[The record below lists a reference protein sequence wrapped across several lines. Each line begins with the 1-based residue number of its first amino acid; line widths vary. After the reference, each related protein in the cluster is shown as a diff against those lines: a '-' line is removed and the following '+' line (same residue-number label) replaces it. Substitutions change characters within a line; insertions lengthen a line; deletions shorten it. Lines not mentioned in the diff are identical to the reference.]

1 MRLLIFKMLFLSAQ
15 ILFSQD
21 QQTLIKEIRAKYS
34 TIREHLAS
42 YDTTT
47 IEITDES
54 TEGGQA
60 TGYYDKSD
68 LKMIEATWFGETGK
82 RITEYYFDN
91 GKIFFAFDRMFTY
104 NRPMYWDEETARAN
118 GDKEAYDPKKTKV
131 NEDRYYFNQDKLF
144 LWMDHD
150 KKEVDLT
157 KAENVSA
164 GKEIIEHGYEIGKVM
179 RK

>member
-1 MRLLIFKMLFLSAQ
+1 MQLLIFTLLLFSAN

-21 QQTLIKEIRAKYS
+21 QQALVKEIREKYS
-34 TIREHLAS
+34 AIREHLSS

-60 TGYYDKSD
+60 IGYYDKSD

-82 RITEYYFDN
+82 RITEYYFDK
-91 GKIFFAFDRMFTY
+91 GKIFFAFDRMYTY

-144 LWMDHD
+144 LWLDNE

-157 KAENVSA
+157 RVENVSA
-164 GKEIIEHGYEIGKVM
+164 GNEMMEHGYEI
-179 RK
+179 RKNLIK